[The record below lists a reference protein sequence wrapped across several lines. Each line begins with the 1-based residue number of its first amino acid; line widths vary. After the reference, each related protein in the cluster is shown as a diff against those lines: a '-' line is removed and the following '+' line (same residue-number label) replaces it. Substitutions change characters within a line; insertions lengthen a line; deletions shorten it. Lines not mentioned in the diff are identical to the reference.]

1 MNQDSKKGTQAM
13 QTRMEIQK
21 TSRDPVTRGALLVIW
36 LLAFSLV
43 RVDALQA
50 QERAGLAS
58 GTESSAPD
66 AHADLERRV
75 EALEAEVAELK
86 RLLAANATAAS
97 APNVTLSPA
106 SNEAPLSS
114 TSATP
119 SASYASASAPPDQ
132 KGPTFFRDTTV
143 NLGLDGHYAYNF
155 NAPVGRVN
163 LLRAYDVLSNNFN
176 LSQASVIFDR
186 EPDVGA
192 GRRFGAR
199 LDLQFGQATDTLQGN
214 PANEPRPAIYQNIF
228 QAYGTYVAAVGH
240 GLTIDFGKWS
250 SSLGIEGNYTKD
262 QMNTPARSTSISCPS
277 TTWASV

>member
-1 MNQDSKKGTQAM
+1 MNQDSKKGTQTM
-13 QTRMEIQK
+13 QTKIEIQR
-21 TSRDPVTRGALLVIW
+21 TSRDPVTRGVPLVIW
-36 LLAFSLV
+36 LCLVAVSLV

-50 QERAGLAS
+50 QEKAGLAS

-66 AHADLERRV
+66 AQADLERRV

-86 RLLAANATAAS
+86 RLLTAKATAAS
-97 APNVTLSPA
+97 APANVTLSPA
-106 SNEAPLSS
+106 SNEAPASS

-119 SASYASASAPPDQ
+119 SALASAPPGQ
-132 KGPTFFRDTTV
+132 KGLTFFRDTTV

-176 LSQASVIFDR
+176 LSQANIIFDHA
-186 EPDVGA
+186 PDAGA

-214 PANEPRPAIYQNIF
+214 PTNEPRPQIYRNIF
-228 QAYGTYVAAVGH
+228 QAYGTYIAPIGN
-240 GLTIDFGKWS
+240 GLTLDVGKWS
-250 SSLGIEGNYTKD
+250 SSLGLENNYTKD
-262 QMNTPARSTSISCPS
+262 QMNY
-277 TTWASV
+277 